1 MSQLRSIIALLIALT
16 FTFALVPLAGSLTF
30 YPNGNQAIPYQVPT
44 KLSYSLSV
52 FNITKAGNITK
63 PSLIESA
70 FVNYEV
76 VNLNGTW
83 VKVNVSSNYTAVK
96 NVTFVEPGSYTVNYA
111 MSPLNMSYPYLYPG
125 YMSNS
130 TSYAIESNVST
141 VILSFI
147 SSSKNNVTGQV
158 TYQYSEILPESFT
171 FSVMPSGVI
180 QSINRTVSGL
190 EFVMNLTNYQLSNEL
205 QPTNFTSRPGYV
217 YVNMTYSNFS
227 ATYQPSGY
235 VEYVYPALLPGNIL
249 LMLQYNI
256 NELNAFPLGGFTSLN
271 DRPVNFVIQV
281 GTPITL
287 NTNFINNV
295 NGSLTWNSLKLSYV
309 GNVTKTVQGT
319 TYNLEEYTSKVTRG
333 NITFAT
339 ATVYALKN
347 MVVEVNY
354 NQTFP
359 SFSSYKLEFING
371 SYINPSLHFPYLT
384 GYQNTTLPY
393 EAINPSESFTIAV
406 VVTLIV
412 IAILVILH
420 RR

>member
-1 MSQLRSIIALLIALT
+1 MALLVALA
-16 FTFALVPLAGSLTF
+16 FTLTLTPLVNALQF
-30 YPNGNQAIPYQVPT
+30 YPNGNQPIPYQVPT
-44 KLSYSLSV
+44 KLTYSLKVYNS
-52 FNITKAGNITK
+52 TKVGNSTTV
-63 PSLIESA
+63 SLVESA
-70 FVNYEV
+70 VINYQV
-76 VNLNGTW
+76 TSLNGTW
-83 VKVNVSSNYTAVK
+83 VKVNVNSNYTPVK
-96 NVTFVEPGSYTVNYA
+96 NVTFIQPGSYVVNYA
-111 MSPLNMSYPYLYPG
+111 LDPLNLSYPYIYPG
-125 YMSNS
+125 FLSNS

-141 VILSFI
+141 VILSFVT
-147 SSSKNNVTGQV
+147 STSNNVTGQTV
-158 TYQYSEILPESFT
+158 YRYSELSPVTS
-171 FSVMPSGVI
+171 SLLVLPSGLV
-180 QSINRTVSGL
+180 QTINRTVSGL
-190 EFVMNLTNYQLSNEL
+190 DFVMNLTGYQLSNAL

-235 VEYVYPALLPGNIL
+235 VEYVYPALLPGNLL
-249 LMLQYNI
+249 LMVQYNI
-256 NELNAFPLGGFTSLN
+256 NELNAFPLGGYTSVNGQL
-271 DRPVNFVIQV
+271 VNFIIQV
-281 GTPITL
+281 GTPTTL
-287 NTNFINNV
+287 VTNFISNA
-295 NGSLTWNSLKLSYV
+295 NGTLTWNSLKLSYV

-319 TYNLEEYTSKVTRG
+319 TFNLEEYTSKVTRG

-339 ATVYALKN
+339 ATIYALKN

-393 EAINPSESFTIAV
+393 KPVNPSESFTIAV